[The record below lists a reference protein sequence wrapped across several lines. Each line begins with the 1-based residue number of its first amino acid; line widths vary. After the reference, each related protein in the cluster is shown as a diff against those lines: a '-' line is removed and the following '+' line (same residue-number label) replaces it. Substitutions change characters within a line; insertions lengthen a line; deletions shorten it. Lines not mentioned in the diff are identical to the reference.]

1 MPQQQTSSP
10 GQGQRFDWWA
20 APATATASE
29 PAAAPRRTAVPA
41 QPAPTRPAA
50 PRTAA
55 GPEPVPA
62 PAAPPAPPRAVP
74 PPAPAVAPQ
83 PVPQFAPQ
91 AVAAAPAPVP
101 PVSDTD
107 STEVYRSVQA
117 SAAFQ
122 SIRRSY
128 RAFVFPVSGAF
139 LGWFLLYVAA
149 QAAAPDVMRSAVVGP
164 LNVAWLLGLL
174 QFASTFLL
182 TWLYARN
189 ARTKRDRAALGLRWD
204 TQDQLR

>member
-20 APATATASE
+20 APAAATASE

-41 QPAPTRPAA
+41 QPVPTR
-50 PRTAA
+50 TAVA
-55 GPEPVPA
+55 RSAVAPEPV
-62 PAAPPAPPRAVP
+62 AAPLAPPL
-74 PPAPAVAPQ
+74 APAVLPQEPSAPT
-83 PVPQFAPQ
+83 
-91 AVAAAPAPVP
+91 
-101 PVSDTD
+101 STTD
-107 STEVYRSVQA
+107 SAEVYRTVQA

-122 SIRRSY
+122 DIRRSY

-139 LGWFLLYVAA
+139 LGWYLMFVAA
-149 QAAAPDVMRSAVVGP
+149 EAVAPGAMRGRVAGP

-174 QFASTFLL
+174 QFATTFLL

>member
-20 APATATASE
+20 APATAAASE

-41 QPAPTRPAA
+41 QPVPTRPAA
-50 PRTAA
+50 ARSAA
-55 GPEPVPA
+55 APEPVAAPLAPA
-62 PAAPPAPPRAVP
+62 ARPAAPVGPPAVPPRVPAAAAPPAPIIAPRE
-74 PPAPAVAPQ
+74 PA
-83 PVPQFAPQ
+83 
-91 AVAAAPAPVP
+91 P
-101 PVSDTD
+101 PVSTTD

-122 SIRRSY
+122 DIRRSY
-128 RAFVFPVSGAF
+128 RSFVFPVSGAF
-139 LGWFLLYVAA
+139 LGWYLMYVAA
-149 QAAAPDVMRSAVVGP
+149 EAAAPGVMRSPVAGP
-164 LNVAWLLGLL
+164 LNVAWVLGLL

>member
-20 APATATASE
+20 APAAATASE

-41 QPAPTRPAA
+41 QPVPTRPAA
-50 PRTAA
+50 ARPAA
-55 GPEPVPA
+55 TGAEPV
-62 PAAPPAPPRAVP
+62 AAPVAPPVAPPVVP
-74 PPAPAVAPQ
+74 PPAPAAAPPVAPQ
-83 PVPQFAPQ
+83 
-91 AVAAAPAPVP
+91 APAPTP
-101 PVSDTD
+101 ASGTD

-122 SIRRSY
+122 DIRRSY
-128 RAFVFPVSGAF
+128 RAFVFPTSGAF
-139 LGWFLLYVAA
+139 LGWYLMYVAA
-149 QAAAPDVMRSAVVGP
+149 EAAAPGVMRSRVAGP
-164 LNVAWLLGLL
+164 LNVAWVLGLL
-174 QFASTFLL
+174 QFATTFLL